1 MKHYYVS
8 AAIIQ
13 VNDDILC
20 FQRGP
25 SKFDYVSFKYEFPG
39 GKIEEGET
47 PESALVREIKEELN
61 LNITGLDFFQT
72 VDHQYPDFKITM
84 HAFKCLVSNLEEIQ
98 LNEHL
103 NVLKLSTSKLSSLDW
118 AAADIPFVEKLIY
131 ESNGRG

>member
-1 MKHYYVS
+1 MKHYFVS

-13 VNDDILC
+13 VNDEILC

-84 HAFKCLVSNLEEIQ
+84 HAFKCLTSNLEEIQ

-103 NVLKLSTSKLSSLDW
+103 NFLHLSTSKLSSLDW
-118 AAADIPFVEKLIY
+118 AAADIPFVEKLIS
-131 ESNGRG
+131 ESNG

>member
-1 MKHYYVS
+1 MKHYFVS

-13 VNDDILC
+13 VKDEILC

-25 SKFDYVSFKYEFPG
+25 SKFEYVSEKYEFPG

-47 PESALVREIKEELN
+47 PEIALVREIKEELN
-61 LNITGLDFFQT
+61 VDIFGLEFFQT

-84 HAFKCLVSNLEEIQ
+84 HAFKCFASNLEEIY

-103 NVLKLSTSKLSSLDW
+103 NFLQLSLGQLSSLDW
-118 AAADIPFVEKLIY
+118 AAADIPFVEKLIS
-131 ESNGRG
+131 ESND